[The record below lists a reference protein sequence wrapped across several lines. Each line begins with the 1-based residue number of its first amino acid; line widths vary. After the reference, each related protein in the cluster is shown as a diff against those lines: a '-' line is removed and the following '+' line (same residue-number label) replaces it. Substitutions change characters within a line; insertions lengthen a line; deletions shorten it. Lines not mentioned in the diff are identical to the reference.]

1 MKEKS
6 ETRFRQLKGI
16 TKIYVDSILT
26 LIPIVGIIGILD
38 IPSYFRIT
46 IHLSQYVALV
56 FGFVLASAFLL
67 KPARKTS
74 VIDRLP
80 WYDFIFSIISIVA
93 GLYVAINFQ
102 TIMIDVGIIMIHRVV
117 LGTCTVLLTI
127 EASRRVIGLPFISIV
142 IVFLFYALFSS
153 YFPGDIGTKSI
164 SYDNLAT
171 YLYLDPQGILGLP
184 VEISATLVLV
194 FLFFGQTIKSVG
206 VNQLFNDAAYALLG
220 KYRGGPAKVAV
231 LSSTLFGMISGSA
244 VANVATTGVFT
255 IPLMKKTG
263 YKAYFAGAV
272 EAVASTGGQIMPPIM
287 GAAAFLMATF
297 IGVPYAIIALS
308 ALVPALL
315 YYIAV
320 FIQIDLRAA
329 KDGLTGLPKN
339 ELPNLVQ
346 VFKENWPFTI
356 PFLVLVYTLFFMWME
371 AETAGLVSALV
382 TVIIG
387 FAWVR
392 RTGFILGKFV
402 KIFSDS
408 GRALVEVGIAAAG
421 AGIIIGV
428 LSVTGLSFTFSS
440 MLVHLAGG
448 NMLFLFILAAIGATI
463 LGMGMTVTA
472 SYLLMVILAAP
483 ALVSMGVPP
492 LLAHFFVFYYGV
504 LSFLTPPVCVA
515 AFAAASIAGAN
526 MLQTAVQAMK
536 LGIAAY
542 LVPFFFVYRPSLLL
556 IGTPIRIIEAIIVA
570 AVGASLFSI
579 GLEGFFF
586 RNLQAWKRILIMV
599 GGLFL
604 FSPGLS
610 TDLIGL
616 CLSLPILFFEWRF
629 RKSVL
634 LEKHFENR

>member
-164 SYDNLAT
+164 SYANLAT

>member
-6 ETRFRQLKGI
+6 EISFRQLKGI
-16 TKIYVDSILT
+16 TKIYADTILT
-26 LIPIVGIIGILD
+26 LIPIIGIIGILN

-46 IHLSQYVALV
+46 IHLSQYVALI
-56 FGFVLASAFLL
+56 FGFVLASAFILA
-67 KPARKTS
+67 PARKAHAD
-74 VIDRLP
+74 DRLP

-102 TIMIDVGIIMIHRVV
+102 TIMVDVGIIMIHRVV

-153 YFPGDIGTKSI
+153 YFPGDIRTRSI

-184 VEISATLVLV
+184 VEISATLVLI
-194 FLFFGQTIKSVG
+194 FLLFGQTIKSVG
-206 VNQLFNDAAYALLG
+206 VNRLFNDTAYALLG

-272 EAVASTGGQIMPPIM
+272 EAVSSTGGQIMPPIM
-287 GAAAFLMATF
+287 GAAAFIMATF
-297 IGVPYAIIALS
+297 IGVPYATIALS
-308 ALVPALL
+308 ALVPAIL
-315 YYIAV
+315 YYLAV

-329 KDGLTGLPKN
+329 KDGLTGLPKK
-339 ELPNLVQ
+339 ELPILRQ
-346 VFKENWPFTI
+346 VFKENWPFII

-387 FAWVR
+387 FVWVK
-392 RTGFILGKFV
+392 RTGFTLGKIV
-402 KIFSDS
+402 KIFRDS
-408 GRALVEVGIAAAG
+408 GRALLEVGIAAAG

-440 MLVHLAGG
+440 ILVHLAGG
-448 NMLFLFILAAIGATI
+448 NMLLLFLLAAIGATI

-483 ALVSMGVPP
+483 ALVTMGVPP

-504 LSFLTPPVCVA
+504 LSFLTPPVCIA

-526 MLQTAVQAMK
+526 MLKTAVQAMK

-542 LVPFFFVYRPSLLL
+542 LVPFFFIYRPSLLL
-556 IGTPIRIIEAIIVA
+556 IGTPEKIIEAIIVA
-570 AVGASLFSI
+570 TIGVSFFSI
-579 GLEGFFF
+579 GLEGFLF
-586 RNLQAWKRILIMV
+586 RNLQPWKRILIIV

-604 FSPGLS
+604 FSPGLI

-616 CLSLPILFFEWRF
+616 CIALPILFFEWRF
-629 RKSVL
+629 RKSASL
-634 LEKHFENR
+634 KKEF

>member
-6 ETRFRQLKGI
+6 EISFRQLKGI
-16 TKIYVDSILT
+16 TKIYADTILT
-26 LIPIVGIIGILD
+26 LIPIIGIIGILN

-46 IHLSQYVALV
+46 IHLSQYVALI
-56 FGFVLASAFLL
+56 FGFVLASAFILA
-67 KPARKTS
+67 PARKAHAG
-74 VIDRLP
+74 DRLP

-102 TIMIDVGIIMIHRVV
+102 TIMVDVGIIMIHRVV

-153 YFPGDIGTKSI
+153 YFPGDIRTKSI

-184 VEISATLVLV
+184 VEISATLVLI
-194 FLFFGQTIKSVG
+194 FLLFGQTIKSVG
-206 VNQLFNDAAYALLG
+206 VNRLFNDTAYALLG

-272 EAVASTGGQIMPPIM
+272 EAVSSTGGQIMPPIM
-287 GAAAFLMATF
+287 GAAAFIMATF
-297 IGVPYAIIALS
+297 IGVPYATIALS
-308 ALVPALL
+308 ALVPAIL
-315 YYIAV
+315 YYLAV

-329 KDGLTGLPKN
+329 KDGLTGLPKK
-339 ELPNLVQ
+339 ELPILRQ
-346 VFKENWPFTI
+346 VFKENWPFII

-387 FAWVR
+387 FVWVK
-392 RTGFILGKFV
+392 RTGFTLGKIV
-402 KIFSDS
+402 KIFRDS
-408 GRALVEVGIAAAG
+408 GRALLEVGIAAAG

-440 MLVHLAGG
+440 ILVHLAGG
-448 NMLFLFILAAIGATI
+448 NMLLLFLLAAIGATI

-483 ALVSMGVPP
+483 ALVTMGVPP

-504 LSFLTPPVCVA
+504 LSFLTPPVCIA

-526 MLQTAVQAMK
+526 MLKTAVQAMK

-542 LVPFFFVYRPSLLL
+542 LVPFFFIYRPSLLL
-556 IGTPIRIIEAIIVA
+556 IGTPEKIIEAIIVA
-570 AVGASLFSI
+570 TIGVSFFSI
-579 GLEGFFF
+579 GLEGFLF
-586 RNLQAWKRILIMV
+586 RNLQPWKRILIIV

-604 FSPGLS
+604 FSPGLI

-616 CLSLPILFFEWRF
+616 CIALPILFFEWRF
-629 RKSVL
+629 RKSASL
-634 LEKHFENR
+634 KKEF